1 MPATTTTTICEY
13 RSHPPAAPQDVDV
26 YHDCIR
32 QHETKLQTQYEEM
45 HHGDDEDS
53 SDDADDAA
61 DDAAGAEPDG
71 ADVAPTEAGG
81 QTATDGGSSLA
92 SSSYDAAP
100 PPLAPSEGAPRAPR
114 PACPAPTGPARPSR
128 QLTIASMFSR
138 SA

>member
-1 MPATTTTTICEY
+1 MPATTMTTICEH

-32 QHETKLQTQYEEM
+32 QHETKLQTQYEEL

-53 SDDADDAA
+53 SNDADDAA

-71 ADVAPTEAGG
+71 ADVTPMEAGG
-81 QTATDGGSSLA
+81 PTATDGGSSLA

-114 PACPAPTGPARPSR
+114 PACPAPAGPARPSR